1 MVTEN
6 QYKNLQYVR
15 TYLQPLM
22 NQLEGMDYYFYGGCL
37 RDLYMGRTPHDF
49 DIGCSS
55 REGVDGLVA
64 KLKDIG
70 YSIEIITDF
79 GYKMRYLNNMVDISN
94 WQLPTIAE
102 KISNFDFTV
111 NALGFT
117 SDYKMIFHS
126 TTFDDIDERILKEI
140 KKDIDGEP
148 HRPDIGGRTVKFW
161 ERGFSFKDGEYKQ
174 TIDLELYSMDV
185 TLEDWNGEEF
195 DIRSNTK

>member
-1 MVTEN
+1 M
-6 QYKNLQYVR
+6 LFR
-15 TYLQPLM
+15 
-22 NQLEGMDYYFYGGCL
+22 
-37 RDLYMGRTPHDF
+37 
-49 DIGCSS
+49 S
-55 REGVDGLVA
+55 
-64 KLKDIG
+64 
-70 YSIEIITDF
+70 
-79 GYKMRYLNNMVDISN
+79 
-94 WQLPTIAE
+94 
-102 KISNFDFTV
+102 